1 MMTSKLDIAIAASF
15 FLVSTALAQTPVSP
29 GNPCPP
35 GQSQDKT
42 NQPCAPTRVT
52 PSQPSQT
59 QSMKRTD
66 KHVRSHSAHGG
77 RMTGKQEVKSAQEAL
92 KAKGY
97 DAGAS
102 DGAMG
107 PRTRAA
113 LRSFQKAEGL
123 RATGRLDADT
133 RSKLGV

>member
-1 MMTSKLDIAIAASF
+1 MTSKLGIAIAAGF
-15 FLVSTALAQTPVSP
+15 FLASMASAQTSVSP
-29 GNPCPP
+29 GDPCPP
-35 GQSQDKT
+35 GQSRDNT

-52 PSQPSQT
+52 PSRPTPTPST
-59 QSMKRTD
+59 KRTD
-66 KHVRSHSAHGG
+66 KHVKSHSAHSGSK
-77 RMTGKQEVKSAQEAL
+77 TGKQEVKSAQEAL

-113 LRSFQKAEGL
+113 LRNFQKAEGL

>member
-1 MMTSKLDIAIAASF
+1 MTSKLGIAFAASF
-15 FLVSTALAQTPVSP
+15 FLASTALAQTSVSP

-35 GQSQDKT
+35 GQSQEKT
-42 NQPCAPTRVT
+42 NQPCAPTRIT
-52 PSQPSQT
+52 PSQPTPTPSV
-59 QSMKRTD
+59 KRTD
-66 KHVRSHSAHGG
+66 RHRHAAHGG
-77 RMTGKQEVKSAQEAL
+77 RTMGKQEVKSAQEAL

-97 DAGAS
+97 DPGAS

-113 LRSFQKAEGL
+113 LRHFQKAEGL

-133 RSKLGV
+133 RTKLGV

>member
-1 MMTSKLDIAIAASF
+1 MTSKLGIAIAAGF
-15 FLVSTALAQTPVSP
+15 FLASTALAQTSVSP
-29 GNPCPP
+29 GDPCPP
-35 GQSQDKT
+35 GQTRDKT
-42 NQPCAPTRVT
+42 NQPCAPARVT

-59 QSMKRTD
+59 PSVKRTD
-66 KHVRSHSAHGG
+66 KHVKSNSAHSG

-97 DAGAS
+97 NAGAS
-102 DGAMG
+102 DGVMG

-113 LRSFQKAEGL
+113 LRNFQKAERL
-123 RATGRLDADT
+123 RATGQLDAET

>member
-1 MMTSKLDIAIAASF
+1 MTSTLGIAFAAGL
-15 FLVSTALAQTPVSP
+15 FLASTALAQTPVSP
-29 GNPCPP
+29 SNPCPP
-35 GQSQDKT
+35 GQSQEKT
-42 NQPCAPTRVT
+42 NQPCAPTRIT
-52 PSQPSQT
+52 PSQPTPTPSV
-59 QSMKRTD
+59 KRTD
-66 KHVRSHSAHGG
+66 RHRHAAHGG
-77 RMTGKQEVKSAQEAL
+77 RTMGKQEVKSAQEAL

-113 LRSFQKAEGL
+113 LRNFQKAEGL

-133 RSKLGV
+133 RTKLGV

>member
-1 MMTSKLDIAIAASF
+1 M
-15 FLVSTALAQTPVSP
+15 
-29 GNPCPP
+29 
-35 GQSQDKT
+35 
-42 NQPCAPTRVT
+42 
-52 PSQPSQT
+52 
-59 QSMKRTD
+59 
-66 KHVRSHSAHGG
+66 G
-77 RMTGKQEVKSAQEAL
+77 RQEVKSAQEAL

-97 DAGAS
+97 DPGPI

-113 LRSFQKAEGL
+113 VRNLQKAEGL

>member
-1 MMTSKLDIAIAASF
+1 MMSKLGIAIAASF
-15 FLVSTALAQTPVSP
+15 FLASMASAQTSVSP
-29 GNPCPP
+29 GDPCPP
-35 GQSQDKT
+35 GQSRDKT

-52 PSQPSQT
+52 PSQPT
-59 QSMKRTD
+59 PTPSMKRTD
-66 KHVRSHSAHGG
+66 KHVRSHSAHSGQK
-77 RMTGKQEVKSAQEAL
+77 TGQREVKSAQEAL

-113 LRSFQKAEGL
+113 LRNFQKAEGL

>member
-1 MMTSKLDIAIAASF
+1 MTSTLGIAIAASF
-15 FLVSTALAQTPVSP
+15 FLASTALAQTPAAPS
-29 GNPCPP
+29 NPCPP
-35 GQSQDKT
+35 GQSQEKT
-42 NQPCAPTRVT
+42 NQPCAPTRIT
-52 PSQPSQT
+52 PSQPTPTPSV
-59 QSMKRTD
+59 KRTD
-66 KHVRSHSAHGG
+66 RHRHAAHGG
-77 RMTGKQEVKSAQEAL
+77 RTMGKQEVKSAQEAL

-113 LRSFQKAEGL
+113 VRNFQKAEGL

-133 RSKLGV
+133 RTKLGV

>member
-1 MMTSKLDIAIAASF
+1 MTSKLGIAIAASF
-15 FLVSTALAQTPVSP
+15 FLASMASAQTSVSP
-29 GNPCPP
+29 GDPCPP
-35 GQSQDKT
+35 GQSRDAT

-52 PSQPSQT
+52 PSQPTPTPSV
-59 QSMKRTD
+59 KRTD
-66 KHVRSHSAHGG
+66 RHRHAAHGG
-77 RMTGKQEVKSAQEAL
+77 RTMGQQEVKSAQEAL

-113 LRSFQKAEGL
+113 LRNFQKAEGL

>member
-1 MMTSKLDIAIAASF
+1 MTSKLGIAIAASC
-15 FLVSTALAQTPVSP
+15 FLASTALAQTPVSP
-29 GNPCPP
+29 SDPCPP
-35 GQSQDKT
+35 GQSRDKT

-52 PSQPSQT
+52 PSQPTPTPSV
-59 QSMKRTD
+59 KKTD
-66 KHVRSHSAHGG
+66 RHVRSHSAHGG
-77 RMTGKQEVKSAQEAL
+77 RTMAQQEVKSAQDAL

-97 DAGAS
+97 DPGAS

-113 LRSFQKAEGL
+113 LRNFQKAEGL
-123 RATGRLDADT
+123 RATGRLDTDT

>member
-1 MMTSKLDIAIAASF
+1 MTSKLAIAFAASF
-15 FLVSTALAQTPVSP
+15 FLASTALAQTSVSP
-29 GNPCPP
+29 GDPCPP
-35 GQSQDKT
+35 GQSRDKT
-42 NQPCAPTRVT
+42 NQPCAPTRIT
-52 PSQPSQT
+52 PSQPTPTPSV
-59 QSMKRTD
+59 KRTD
-66 KHVRSHSAHGG
+66 RHRHAAHSG
-77 RMTGKQEVKSAQEAL
+77 RTMGRQEVKSAQEAL

-113 LRSFQKAEGL
+113 LRNFQKAEGL

>member
-1 MMTSKLDIAIAASF
+1 MTLKLGIGIAASF
-15 FLVSTALAQTPVSP
+15 FLASTALAQTSGSP
-29 GNPCPP
+29 ANPCPP
-35 GQSQDKT
+35 GQSQEKT
-42 NQPCAPTRVT
+42 NQPCAPTRIT
-52 PSQPSQT
+52 PRQPSQT

-66 KHVRSHSAHGG
+66 KHVRSHSENGG
-77 RMTGKQEVKSAQEAL
+77 RMMGRQQVKSVQEAL

-113 LRSFQKAEGL
+113 LRNFQKAEGL

>member
-1 MMTSKLDIAIAASF
+1 MTSKLGLAITASW
-15 FLVSTALAQTPVSP
+15 FLASTALAQTPVSP

-35 GQSQDKT
+35 GQSQEKT
-42 NQPCAPTRVT
+42 NQPCAPTKVT
-52 PSQPSQT
+52 PSQPSRT
-59 QSMKRTD
+59 QSVKRTD
-66 KHVRSHSAHGG
+66 KHVRPHSAHGG
-77 RMTGKQEVKSAQEAL
+77 RMMGQQEVKSAQDAL

-97 DAGAS
+97 DPGAS

-113 LRSFQKAEGL
+113 LRNFQKAEGL

>member
-1 MMTSKLDIAIAASF
+1 MTSKLAIAFAAGC
-15 FLVSTALAQTPVSP
+15 FLASTALAQTPVSP
-29 GNPCPP
+29 SNPCPP
-35 GQSQDKT
+35 GQSQEKT
-42 NQPCAPTRVT
+42 NQPCAPTRIT
-52 PSQPSQT
+52 PSQPTPTPSV
-59 QSMKRTD
+59 KRTE
-66 KHVRSHSAHGG
+66 KHPRSHSAHGG
-77 RMTGKQEVKSAQEAL
+77 RTMGKQEVKSAQEAL